1 MEHQETERKN
11 TKLTQQLYEA
21 SIELE
26 SSVSKSDQKKIDEL
40 NEKVTE
46 LHDTKVVLTKR
57 LVIAK
62 L

>member
-26 SSVSKSDQKKIDEL
+26 SSTSKSDQKKIDEL